1 MAFKG
6 WPSQAVAFFDGLETD
21 NSRSYWQANKKT
33 YDECVRAPMEELLA
47 ELEKEFGEARIFRP
61 NRDTRFSLDKSPYK
75 TAIAAHFTE
84 RGYVHYSADRF
95 GAGSGMYSM
104 ASDQLERYRR
114 AVDDDRSGRALER
127 LVAKLR
133 GQGVEVTAHDE
144 LKTAPRGYAKDHPR
158 IEFLRL
164 KGLVAWREW
173 PVGKWTSTAQPKQ
186 RVIEVLRAA
195 KPLNRWLDEHVGE
208 SELPER

>member
-1 MAFKG
+1 VAFKG
-6 WPSQAVAFFDGLETD
+6 WPGTAVAFFDGLEAD
-21 NSRSYWQANKKT
+21 NSRSYWQANKQT

-47 ELEKEFGEARIFRP
+47 ELAKEFGEARIFRP

-75 TAIAAHFTE
+75 TSIAAHFNG

-95 GAGSGMYSM
+95 GAGSGMYMM
-104 ASDQLERYRR
+104 AADQLERYRR

-127 LVAKLR
+127 LVAKVR
-133 GQGVEVTAHDE
+133 AAGIEVTAHDE

-158 IEFLRL
+158 IAFLRL

-173 PVGKWTSTAQPKQ
+173 PVGKWTSTAEPKQ

-195 KPLNRWLDEHVGE
+195 KPLNKWLDEHVGA
-208 SELPER
+208 SDLPER